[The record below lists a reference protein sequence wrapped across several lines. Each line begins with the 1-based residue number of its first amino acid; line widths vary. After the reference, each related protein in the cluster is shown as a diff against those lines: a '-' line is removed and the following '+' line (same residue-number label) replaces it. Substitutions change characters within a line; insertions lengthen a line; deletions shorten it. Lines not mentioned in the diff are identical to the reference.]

1 VIGFEI
7 SVELGAGK
15 SDTDCIFEDGTHKYH
30 VDDIIG
36 HVLEA
41 YKCMN

>member
-1 VIGFEI
+1 MIGFEI

-15 SDTDCIFEDGTHKYH
+15 SDTDCIFKGVVLKYH

-36 HVLEA
+36 HVLETC
-41 YKCMN
+41 KSMS